1 MNHHS
6 DSDSNSPN
14 TAKSKYPSGRAQFPG
29 GLSQSKFGGG
39 GGSQFPSAGGGNVGG
54 RNAGGE
60 YGMGG
65 GGGFGG
71 FPGGNQFPGGF
82 PSFPG
87 GYIPVSWPYSPF
99 QGGGGRFGETNAG
112 GGFGMGGSSGFGG
125 FPGGNQYPG
134 GFPSFLGG
142 YIPVPWPYSPFQGGG
157 GGFPSF
163 GSANAGAGRMV
174 TPQTPFGVNV
184 YRPNMDIMD
193 LGISPCRVE
202 NPQPKEKGTGTG
214 GCRGREKGKGVAGES
229 SQAAGQPK
237 RKVYTPEESTALAK
251 CWVSVVE
258 DMLNNPTRDGLWNRI
273 CKRYEVIKPQGAK
286 YHSPEELRK
295 KWGRLKTCVSRFC
308 DIYENNTRSMTNGRT
323 MDDVRELLIRQYGH
337 AQCGLYSPFKY
348 WDAFLV
354 LKDSPKF
361 QEGRAAGFSKRM
373 RLGVSGNYKSS
384 GASIDLEDD
393 VDVEPYPVPR
403 CRRPMDQKTAM
414 RMSRRASSRCSEVQ
428 STAPSSKLTNA
439 VRIKHLFDFIMQW
452 NQATDP
458 KFKKYLESV
467 IKQMKRNLG
476 MSVDD
481 DEPVAGDAAGDGG
494 EDSDE

>member
-1 MNHHS
+1 MS
-6 DSDSNSPN
+6 AAETLAASTAWEAAVVLAGSPAGTNSL
-14 TAKSKYPSGRAQFPG
+14 GGFLHFPG
-29 GLSQSKFGGG
+29 ATFRSRGRTLRSKAEVVDSERQTPAAGLAWEAAAVLAGFPAGTNTLGGFLHSSAATFRSRGRTLRSKGEVA
-39 GGSQFPSAGGGNVGG
+39 GSLPSAV
-54 RNAGGE
+54 
-60 YGMGG
+60 
-65 GGGFGG
+65 
-71 FPGGNQFPGGF
+71 PT
-82 PSFPG
+82 
-87 GYIPVSWPYSPF
+87 PVLAEW
-99 QGGGGRFGETNAG
+99 
-112 GGFGMGGSSGFGG
+112 
-125 FPGGNQYPG
+125 
-134 GFPSFLGG
+134 
-142 YIPVPWPYSPFQGGG
+142 
-157 GGFPSF
+157 
-163 GSANAGAGRMV
+163 
-174 TPQTPFGVNV
+174 
-184 YRPNMDIMD
+184 
-193 LGISPCRVE
+193 VE